1 MRYRKH
7 NANGKVL
14 CIQETFDGEVICSC
28 RISVNEQTHSW
39 SITSWHTRDGF
50 KNSGRGKATMRE
62 ALQYCIRL
70 YGMPESVCYIWN
82 GANAYVLEWI
92 EKHFNAACTCPLAVQ
107 KNQAD
112 DDWNSHIYNL
122 DRAMVL
128 QYFKLV

>member
-1 MRYRKH
+1 MRYRKS
-7 NANGKVL
+7 NSDGKVL
-14 CIQETFDGEVICSC
+14 CVQETFDGEVICSC
-28 RISVNEQTHSW
+28 RISVNVQEHSW
-39 SITSWHTRDGF
+39 NITQWNTREGF
-50 KNSGRGKATMRE
+50 KRTGRGKATMRE
-62 ALQYCIRL
+62 TLAYCMKL